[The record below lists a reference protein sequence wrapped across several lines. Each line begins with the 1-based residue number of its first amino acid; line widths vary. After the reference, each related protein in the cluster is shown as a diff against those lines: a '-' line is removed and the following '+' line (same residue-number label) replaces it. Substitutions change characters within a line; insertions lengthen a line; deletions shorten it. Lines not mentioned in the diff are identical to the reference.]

1 MKLGLGS
8 TGQWVIWVI
17 FHVRVTGSSF
27 SPGVRPEFLP
37 VFEKKAQY
45 KDIKIYIY
53 VKIRATVIEILTFN
67 KRSSKFYF
75 PEACKR
81 QTAMKSGKPLVHCKS
96 LSAT

>member
-1 MKLGLGS
+1 MGYLGYLSRSGYRVIIFTRCETRVF
-8 TGQWVIWVI
+8 TG
-17 FHVRVTGSSF
+17 FR
-27 SPGVRPEFLP
+27 
-37 VFEKKAQY
+37 KKAQY

-81 QTAMKSGKPLVHCKS
+81 QTAIKTGKSLAHCKR